1 MTGTGWRQVLVR
13 TTAAGVATLVAVTVT
28 ALLFQGSP
36 AAVSAAAG
44 GGIVVVLSFLSL
56 ALIDWAERHRPHL
69 SIPLFMMGFGVK
81 IAALALVMPFVQPG
95 DWLSPAWA
103 LAAGIAVLLVWQVA
117 EVLSFA
123 KMRLAV
129 EPDA

>member
-1 MTGTGWRQVLVR
+1 MNGTAWRQVLIR
-13 TTAAGVATLVAVTVT
+13 TTAAGLSTLGIVT
-28 ALLFQGSP
+28 AAAGLFQGTA

-44 GGIVVVLSFLSL
+44 GGLVVVLSFLSL

-69 SIPLFMMGFGVK
+69 SIPLFMVGFGVK
-81 IAALALVMPFVQPG
+81 ITALALLMPFVQPG
-95 DWLSPAWA
+95 DWLSPVWA
-103 LAAGIAVLLVWQVA
+103 LAAGIAVLLVWQVV